1 MSKLLGLAGLF
12 ILTRELT
19 KGVSPDT
26 VGPSTPTNDNFGI
39 PDALTPESEA
49 DRIAKQKRL
58 DEERKRQ
65 EEAERQKRFE
75 EEKRLS
81 DLRFRQDQERI
92 RANPP
97 NCGFGRTA
105 QLKGVG
111 TRNSP
116 YSWECI
122 LTGF

>member
-1 MSKLLGLAGLF
+1 MKILGLAGLYLF
-12 ILTRELT
+12 YREFT
-19 KGVSPDT
+19 KGGVSPIT
-26 VGPSTPTNDNFGI
+26 VVPPSSPNG
-39 PDALTPESEA
+39 LTPEQIAEQERRERARKEA
-49 DRIAKQKRL
+49 EAASVAA
-58 DEERKRQ
+58 ERAR
-65 EEAERQKRFE
+65 EAERQKKLDE
-75 EEKRLS
+75 AKKLA

-105 QLKGVG
+105 QLRGAG

-116 YSWECI
+116 YGWECI

>member
-1 MSKLLGLAGLF
+1 MKILGLAGLYLF
-12 ILTRELT
+12 YREFT
-19 KGVSPDT
+19 KGGVSPIT
-26 VGPSTPTNDNFGI
+26 VVPPSSPNNFGI
-39 PDALTPESEA
+39 PETLTPESEA
-49 DRIAKQKRL
+49 DRIAKQKRIE
-58 DEERKRQ
+58 EERKRQ

-97 NCGFGRTA
+97 NCGFGKTA
-105 QLKGVG
+105 QLRGAG
-111 TRNSP
+111 TRDFP
-116 YSWECI
+116 YRWECI